1 MARNNF
7 HPQPKTAESAPAGS
21 ERVAKITTRSAEMH
35 DVPTMVDIDMRA
47 FASVYGGYDKSE
59 DELRDELTQKFT
71 NRMELVGGHYIK
83 IAERD
88 GEMVGFI
95 ACCPTSENPE
105 NFRSWEDS
113 TDNGT
118 LNGTYDP
125 NGKNLYIVSLSMLS
139 KGSAELAQNMLFG
152 SMLSEL
158 VNGDFDLAYFESR
171 VPGLRRWMRAEARR
185 SGLEFKCLSEDQKDA
200 YALQYFNLKKE
211 KNGKMVPKDKLLEIY
226 DSAGCRFVD
235 IYKDAYQDELSM
247 NYGVLAI
254 FDNPMPERA
263 RKIPVVRKMA
273 SLAIRQAAKSNYLME
288 KYF

>member
-1 MARNNF
+1 MTRNYFPN
-7 HPQPKTAESAPAGS
+7 HHNNSELAPAS
-21 ERVAKITTRSAEMH
+21 PERVAKITTRSAQMDDIEEM
-35 DVPTMVDIDMRA
+35 VNIDLRA
-47 FASVYGGYDKSE
+47 FSSVYSNYGKTE
-59 DELRDELTQKFT
+59 DELRAELKDKFT
-71 NRMELVGGHYIK
+71 NRMELVGGQFIK
-83 IAERD
+83 VAERD

-95 ACCPTSENPE
+95 ACCPTSEHPE

-125 NGKNLYIVSLSMLS
+125 SGKNLYIVSLSMIS

-152 SMLSEL
+152 SILSEL
-158 VNGDFDLAYFESR
+158 VKGDFDLAYFESR
-171 VPGLRRWMRAEARR
+171 VPGLRRWMRGQSRTLGMKIDE
-185 SGLEFKCLSEDQKDA
+185 LTQEQKDVFA
-200 YALQYFNLKKE
+200 RQYFELKKE
-211 KNGKMVPKDKLLEIY
+211 KNGKLVPKDKLLEIY

-235 IYKDAYQDELSM
+235 IYRDAYQDELSM

-263 RKIPVVRKMA
+263 RKLPVARKLA
-273 SLAIRQAAKSNYLME
+273 SLAIKQAAKSNYLMG